1 MTVDVFKA
9 TFVEWQEDKAP
20 RLAAAL
26 AYYTLFSL
34 APLVIILLGITG
46 YIIGRET
53 VSNYLVQQAQDAVG
67 AEGAAIVQSI
77 IENASRPSATI
88 IATIIG
94 FGTLLLGAL
103 GVFVQLQDALNTVWK
118 VTPKPGRGI
127 KGFLETQLMSFLT
140 MLGIGFLLLVSLLL
154 SSAMSIVGDFLT
166 VWLSDSSVFVL
177 HALNFVVS
185 YGLVTILFAM
195 VYKYLPDIKIAW
207 SDVWIGAIV
216 TTLLFSVGKF
226 LLGFYMGRQTFG
238 SVYGAAGSILIL
250 LLWIYYS
257 AQILLFGVE
266 FTQVYAKMF
275 GSRSD
280 KNQ

>member
-1 MTVDVFKA
+1 
-9 TFVEWQEDKAP
+9 
-20 RLAAAL
+20 
-26 AYYTLFSL
+26 
-34 APLVIILLGITG
+34 
-46 YIIGRET
+46 
-53 VSNYLVQQAQDAVG
+53 
-67 AEGAAIVQSI
+67 
-77 IENASRPSATI
+77 
-88 IATIIG
+88 
-94 FGTLLLGAL
+94 
-103 GVFVQLQDALNTVWK
+103 
-118 VTPKPGRGI
+118 
-127 KGFLETQLMSFLT
+127 

-216 TTLLFSVGKF
+216 TTLLFSVGRF
-226 LLGFYMGRQTFG
+226 LLGFYMGRQSFG

-266 FTQVYAKMF
+266 FTQVYARMF

-280 KNQ
+280 KVQ